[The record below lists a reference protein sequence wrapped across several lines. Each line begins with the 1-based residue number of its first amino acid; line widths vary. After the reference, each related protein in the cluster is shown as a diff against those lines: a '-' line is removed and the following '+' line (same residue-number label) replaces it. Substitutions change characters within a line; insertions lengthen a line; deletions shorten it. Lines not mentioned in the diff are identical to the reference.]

1 VIDVQEGDFVKKGDN
16 LISGSPDPHDIL
28 EVLGVEALAEYL
40 VAEIQEVYRLQGV
53 KINDKHIEVIV
64 RQMLQKVEITDGGD
78 TTLLPGEQ
86 VDYEEM
92 NEHNAKLGKG
102 KKPAEGKPV
111 LLGITK
117 ASLQTRSFISAASFQ
132 ETTRVLTQAAVEGK
146 KDTLIGLKEN
156 VIVGRLIPAG
166 TGAGM
171 NRVRVAASSRDAAL
185 RAQYRKLQESLIAP
199 ETAAQEHAAELL
211 RDPADDTGD
220 DALAAVEGE
229 THGTDADA
237 GDYLEKTEES

>member
-1 VIDVQEGDFVKKGDN
+1 
-16 LISGSPDPHDIL
+16 
-28 EVLGVEALAEYL
+28 
-40 VAEIQEVYRLQGV
+40 LQGV

-78 TTLLPGEQ
+78 TTLLAGEQ

-92 NEHNAKLGKG
+92 NETNGKLKPGL
-102 KKPAEGKPV
+102 KPAEGKPV

-146 KDTLIGLKEN
+146 KDSLIGLKEN

-171 NRVRVAASSRDAAL
+171 NRMRVAASSRDAAL
-185 RAQYRKLQESLIAP
+185 RASYRKLQESLIAANSA
-199 ETAAQEHAAELL
+199 EEEHAAELK
-211 RDPADDTGD
+211 RDPLDDLGD
-220 DALAAVEGE
+220 GPLASVEGE

-237 GDYLEKTEES
+237 GEYLIKGDEAE